1 MAHGASSDTH
11 GDSLRAIFFPLDWL
25 KLKKVAKIADFD
37 APEGVKFSNETQN
50 FHENSQFCTF
60 RSLKMYCDTF
70 ELSFD
75 VRCKWESLAHRLVGI
90 ALCDGTCRH
99 SYGRL
104 NSCTAVRNIGVCG
117 AFFVKKWP
125 KIGNL
130 PLCRM
135 FRTLKNV
142 SDTFELSL
150 DVRCKVETLAH
161 RLMGIAARYGNY
173 RRSCGYLNSCTV
185 VSNKGEN
192 HVYGDVLV

>member
-75 VRCKWESLAHRLVGI
+75 VRCK
-90 ALCDGTCRH
+90 
-99 SYGRL
+99 
-104 NSCTAVRNIGVCG
+104 
-117 AFFVKKWP
+117 
-125 KIGNL
+125 
-130 PLCRM
+130 
-135 FRTLKNV
+135 
-142 SDTFELSL
+142 
-150 DVRCKVETLAH
+150 VETLAH
-161 RLMGIAARYGNY
+161 RLAGIAALCDKKRLSYAHSN
-173 RRSCGYLNSCTV
+173 LLTM
-185 VSNKGEN
+185 VSKLGKTQARGTCLTKK
-192 HVYGDVLV
+192 HQKM